1 MKEIYDAFNKLLD
14 EYKVDTTSIPTYQYY
29 KSENPDISSTL
40 STLKS
45 TENNDFLNLELL
57 VPGYKD
63 NEIEI
68 YISNNMLNIEG
79 KKTEKTDS
87 SFVKEKFKE
96 IKYIDVEKLDTTN
109 ISAKLENGILSIKIP
124 KKEIKNEKIKIEI
137 K

>member
-14 EYKVDTTSIPTYQYY
+14 EYKVDTTSMPTYQYY
-29 KSENPDISSTL
+29 KSEHPDISSTL

-124 KKEIKNEKIKIEI
+124 KKEIKNEKIKIQI

>member
-124 KKEIKNEKIKIEI
+124 KKEIKNEKIKIQI

>member
-124 KKEIKNEKIKIEI
+124 KKEIKNENIKIQI